1 MTYHVELTE
10 EAEEFLESLPYKIE
24 AKARR
29 AIDLLKEFGYL
40 LSEPHSK
47 KLKSV
52 VDLHELIIKSG
63 TDICRLFYFFWKDK
77 IYIVTSGYMKKDMK
91 TDVNQIDKAIRIMKE
106 FKEQEDEKN

>member
-1 MTYHVELTE
+1 MAYQVELTE
-10 EAEEFLESLPYKIE
+10 EADEFIESLPYKIE

-47 KLKSV
+47 KLKSMD
-52 VDLHELIIKSG
+52 DLHELRVKVG

-77 IYIVTSGYMKKDMK
+77 IYIVTSGYMKKDNK
-91 TDVNQIDKAIRIMKE
+91 TDVNQIEKAVRIMKK
-106 FKEQEDEKN
+106 FKVQEDEKN